1 MERKKILLVE
11 DEEITALI
19 ISNSLR
25 KFHYEVY
32 HACNG
37 EQALRFLTQQ
47 QIDLILMD
55 IDLGNEDGTKLAK
68 NILKSYNIP
77 ILFHSSH
84 TEPEIVKK
92 TEDITSYGYVVKN
105 TGNTV
110 LDASI
115 KMALKLFFAHQELA
129 QKKMELF
136 SYIQKLQASNE
147 QLIETEIELEKS
159 QEMFS
164 KLFERNPAIVV
175 LLRTEDGKIVQVN
188 ESWTRFTGYSK
199 EESLGKTPMELGML
213 SIEEKEKYN
222 SMLYQTKFIENF
234 EAFILDKFGNKKYFL
249 FSASLVEIDREFF
262 SLISAVD
269 ITEKLEFEKALIE
282 KNLEFEII
290 FQLTSELFF
299 RTSKEG
305 VTLKFLGGP
314 RSKLYAPS
322 YSFIGKNL
330 SEVLPNSVS
339 RKSLQAIEKS
349 LSKKSKVILNYSL
362 PNMYGEKE
370 GYYKAFISPIT
381 ETEVI
386 TIIQD
391 QTQQKIRQ
399 RKIIKINKI
408 CNFINKVNKL
418 LLLNLKLEDL
428 LQEICNLAFKEGKL
442 DFAWALVIKNSQFL
456 PISFSDI
463 HTNYL
468 QSLNLNQEKNNFFNQ
483 IIDKKEI
490 LYFNNLNKDPWLLE
504 SLDYKKNYKSLLL
517 LPIYN
522 STQTLGFLNF
532 YSSQKDF
539 FSKPIVQI
547 LETFQTS
554 LFWYL
559 EKNKSFD

>member
-362 PNMYGEKE
+362 PNMYGKKE

-408 CNFINKVNKL
+408 CNFINKANKL

-442 DFAWALVIKNSQFL
+442 NFAWALVIKNSQFL

>member
-1 MERKKILLVE
+1 MEGKKILLVE

-47 QIDLILMD
+47 QIDLIIMD

-136 SYIQKLQASNE
+136 SYIQELQASNE

-234 EAFILDKFGNKKYFL
+234 EASILDKFGNKKYFL

-299 RTSKEG
+299 RTRKDF
-305 VTLKFLGGP
+305 VILKFLAGP
-314 RSKLYAPS
+314 SSRLYDPS
-322 YSFIGKNL
+322 LSFIGKTI
-330 SEVLPNSVS
+330 SETLPEPTSS
-339 RKSLQAIEKS
+339 KLMQAIQKS
-349 LSKKSKVILNYSL
+349 ISQRKKITVNYTL

-370 GYYKAFISPIT
+370 GYYKASMFPIT
-381 ETEVI
+381 DSEVI
-386 TIIQD
+386 VIVNDI
-391 QTQQKIRQ
+391 TQKKVHQ
-399 RKIIKINKI
+399 RKFINLNKI

-468 QSLNLNQEKNNFFNQ
+468 QSLNLNHEKNNFFNQ

>member
-188 ESWTRFTGYSK
+188 ESWTRSTGYSK

-234 EAFILDKFGNKKYFL
+234 EASILDKFGNKKYFL

-442 DFAWALVIKNSQFL
+442 NFAWALVIKNSQFL

>member
-1 MERKKILLVE
+1 MKRKKILLVE

-84 TEPEIVKK
+84 TESEIVKK

-136 SYIQKLQASNE
+136 SYIQELQASNE

-234 EAFILDKFGNKKYFL
+234 ETSILDKFGNKKYFL

-314 RSKLYAPS
+314 RSKLYDPS

-362 PNMYGEKE
+362 PNMYGKKE

-408 CNFINKVNKL
+408 CNFINKANKL

>member
-136 SYIQKLQASNE
+136 SYIQELQASNE

-188 ESWTRFTGYSK
+188 ESWTRSTGYSK
-199 EESLGKTPMELGML
+199 EESLGKTLIELGMI
-213 SIEEKEKYN
+213 SEEEKEKYN

-234 EAFILDKFGNKKYFL
+234 EASILDKFGNKKYFL